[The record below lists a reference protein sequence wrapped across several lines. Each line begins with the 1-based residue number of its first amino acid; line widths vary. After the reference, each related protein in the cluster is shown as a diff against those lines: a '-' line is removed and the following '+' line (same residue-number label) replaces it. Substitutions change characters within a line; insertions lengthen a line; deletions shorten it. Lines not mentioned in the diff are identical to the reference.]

1 MRVRLDAATRRGMLA
16 AMKRSLVALAMLL
29 GACGGA
35 NPNPAVPPPSSSEL
49 AGGGVWVAY
58 NLGCT
63 AGCDKIRRGDRIVAV
78 DGVAVTNG
86 AEFDA
91 ANLARGTAVDVRVA
105 RYDGSGKLDV
115 QLVASPRT
123 DMPPLKAVPPL
134 LTVGAA
140 ALDRAPEW
148 ARLRLFG
155 HAIPALRLYRG
166 EEPRGYINGRELY
179 GRGAVIMIW
188 ELPYLIAQKS
198 AMWDELPGFYA
209 QLQKHDEELLGAGV
223 DTFFVFPTEGESRG
237 FRPGIDADVT
247 PGVAGGDTLR
257 YAVNKETRDHIRS
270 EVGPEVKK
278 LIPLFYLESA
288 TDDPNNL
295 GLEHPASDIREWLF
309 DRILAPVI
317 LVIDHRG
324 IVRWHSR
331 DFPLGP
337 EETIEAAVQ
346 FAIHQLPEGPVAPR
360 TPAPAPAAEAVE
372 SEPAA

>member
-1 MRVRLDAATRRGMLA
+1 MLL
-16 AMKRSLVALAMLL
+16 AMQRMIVALALLL
-29 GACGGA
+29 GACGG
-35 NPNPAVPPPSSSEL
+35 NPNPPVPPPSSTEL

-63 AGCDKIRRGDRIVAV
+63 AGCDKIRRGDRILAI

-105 RYDGSGKLDV
+105 KYDGSGKVDV
-115 QLVASPRT
+115 QVVASPHT

-148 ARLRLFG
+148 ARGRLFG

-179 GRGAVIMIW
+179 GRGAVILVW

-198 AMWDELPGFYA
+198 ALWEELPGYYA
-209 QLQKHDEELLGAGV
+209 QLQRHDPELLAAGV
-223 DTFFVFPTEGESRG
+223 DTFFLFPTEGESRG
-237 FRPGIDADVT
+237 FRPDIDAPVT
-247 PGVAGGDTLR
+247 PGAPGGDSLR
-257 YAVNKETRDHIRS
+257 YAINKETRDHIRS
-270 EVGPEVKK
+270 EVEPGLQKM
-278 LIPLFYLESA
+278 IPLFYLDSA
-288 TDDPNNL
+288 ANDPNNL
-295 GLEHPASDIREWLF
+295 GLENPASDIREWLF

-337 EETIEAAVQ
+337 EETIEAAAQ
-346 FAIHQLPEGPVAPR
+346 FAIHQLPDMPLKPG
-360 TPAPAPAAEAVE
+360 APAPAAE
-372 SEPAA
+372 PAAEPVEAAPAG

>member
-1 MRVRLDAATRRGMLA
+1 MLHAMTR
-16 AMKRSLVALAMLL
+16 KLVALAMLL
-29 GACGGA
+29 GACGA
-35 NPNPAVPPPSSSEL
+35 NPNPPVPPPSSAEL

-58 NLGCT
+58 NLGCDT
-63 AGCDKIRRGDRIVAV
+63 GCDKIRRGDRIVAV

-91 ANLARGTAVDVRVA
+91 ANLARGTSVDVRVA
-105 RYDGSGKLDV
+105 KYDGSGKVDLKV
-115 QLVASPRT
+115 VATPHT

-179 GRGAVIMIW
+179 GRGAVILLW
-188 ELPYLIAQKS
+188 EMPYLIAHKS
-198 AMWDELPGFYA
+198 AFWAELPGFYA
-209 QLQKHDEELLGAGV
+209 QLQRHDSALLGAGV
-223 DTFFVFPTEGESRG
+223 DTFFVFPSEGESRG

-247 PGVAGGDTLR
+247 PGAAGGDSLR
-257 YAVNKETRDHIRS
+257 YAINQETRDHIRS
-270 EVGPEVKK
+270 EVGPDAKR
-278 LIPLFYLESA
+278 LIPLFYLDSA
-288 TDDPNNL
+288 SDDPNNL
-295 GLEHPASDIREWLF
+295 GLENPASDIREWLF

-317 LVIDHRG
+317 VVIDHRG

-346 FAIHQLPEGPVAPR
+346 FAIHQLPETPRKVA
-360 TPAPAPAAEAVE
+360 APAPV
-372 SEPAA
+372 PAAVAEPVVAEPQPAG

>member
-1 MRVRLDAATRRGMLA
+1 MLL
-16 AMKRSLVALAMLL
+16 AMKRTLVALAMLL
-29 GACGGA
+29 GACGA
-35 NPNPAVPPPSSSEL
+35 NPNPPVPPPSSAEL

-58 NLGCT
+58 NLGCD

-91 ANLARGTAVDVRVA
+91 ANLARGTAVPVRVA
-105 RYDGSGKLDV
+105 KYDGSGKVDV
-115 QLVASPRT
+115 TVVAKPHT
-123 DMPPLKAVPPL
+123 NMPPLRSVPPL

-179 GRGAVIMIW
+179 GRGAVILIW
-188 ELPYLIAQKS
+188 ELPYLIAHKS
-198 AMWDELPGFYA
+198 AFWEELPGFYA
-209 QLQKHDEELLGAGV
+209 QLQRRDEALLGAGV
-223 DTFFVFPTEGESRG
+223 DTFFVFPSEGESRG
-237 FRPGIDADVT
+237 FRPDIDADVT
-247 PGVAGGDTLR
+247 PGAPGGDSMR

-270 EVGPEVKK
+270 ETGPDAKR
-278 LIPLFYLESA
+278 LIPLFYLDSA
-288 TDDPNNL
+288 ANDPNNL
-295 GLEHPASDIREWLF
+295 GLENPASDIREWLF

-346 FAIHQLPEGPVAPR
+346 FAIHQLPDTPLKVAAP
-360 TPAPAPAAEAVE
+360 PPAPAAEPVTPEVAPE
-372 SEPAA
+372 ATPEG

>member
-1 MRVRLDAATRRGMLA
+1 MLL
-16 AMKRSLVALAMLL
+16 AMKRKIVALVMLF
-29 GACGGA
+29 GACEGNL
-35 NPNPAVPPPSSSEL
+35 NPPVPPPSSTEL

-58 NLGCT
+58 NLGCSE
-63 AGCDKIRRGDRIVAV
+63 GCDKIRRGDRIVAI

-105 RYDGSGKLDV
+105 KYDGSGKVDLQV
-115 QLVASPRT
+115 IASPRT

-166 EEPRGYINGRELY
+166 EEPRGYVNGRELY
-179 GRGAVIMIW
+179 GRGAVIVVW
-188 ELPYLIAQKS
+188 ELPYLIAHKS
-198 AMWDELPGFYA
+198 AMWAELPGYYA
-209 QLQKHDEELLGAGV
+209 QLQGHDAELHAAGV

-237 FRPGIDADVT
+237 FRPNIDASVT
-247 PGVAGGDTLR
+247 PGDAGGDSLR
-257 YAVNKETRDHIRS
+257 YAINKETRDHIRS
-270 EVGPEVKK
+270 EVGPEVKQR
-278 LIPLFYLESA
+278 IPLFYLDSA
-288 TDDPNNL
+288 ANDPNTL
-295 GLEHPASDIREWLF
+295 GLENPASDIREWLF

-337 EETIEAAVQ
+337 EETIEAALQ
-346 FAIHQLPEGPVAPR
+346 FAIHQLADAPVKKQI
-360 TPAPAPAAEAVE
+360 PAAPT
-372 SEPAA
+372 EPAAGE